1 MKSKESIAPLAAQTC
16 FTEGCPEV
24 WRLFHFFLHEV
35 RDHFCICFREKAMPL
50 VQELIAEFLV
60 VLDDAVVD
68 DRDCSVTGKVRMCV
82 LSGDSA
88 MRRPARVG
96 DRKRRGRP
104 ECGWI
109 QVAYLADIFA
119 HLHRFSYFPC
129 YSPGIV
135 SAVLEVLDALKH
147 QRTRVAPRHNVSGN
161 STHGGHF
168 MADL

>member
-104 ECGWI
+104 NAAWSKG
-109 QVAYLADIFA
+109 LNLTIFFSN
-119 HLHRFSYFPC
+119 LHDFSF
-129 YSPGIV
+129 
-135 SAVLEVLDALKH
+135 
-147 QRTRVAPRHNVSGN
+147 
-161 STHGGHF
+161 
-168 MADL
+168 